1 MTVDALLNILLSVGV
16 PGLMALVGGILAARA
31 LPSKDNKRNPELYIW
46 ASGFLSLFIVSLI
59 LAFIQQVRIT
69 TQQSVSVKEAHEK
82 ELNSEGN
89 IKYMQGELD
98 SIGKVLTVSG
108 QGDPATV
115 ASILKSITVSTTR
128 GVEAPAIERMTN
140 QQLRKKVIDFS
151 NLLRKECAN
160 YTGQVESQM
169 YSRRG
174 QNKALSQEEGK
185 KLLQEDFNQSIAMS
199 NSLNL
204 RLQQYY
210 VGDAN
215 QYKNEL
221 LRRLG
226 PQNSLL
232 PSEQTFWLGA
242 NSINVGYWQARGT
255 ADYLEVLAKRLP

>member
-1 MTVDALLNILLSVGV
+1 MTVDALLNIFLSVCV
-16 PGLMALVGGILAARA
+16 PGLMALIGGILAARA
-31 LPSKDNKRNPELYIW
+31 LPSKDDKRNPELYLW
-46 ASGFLSLFIVSLI
+46 ASGFLLLFVVSLI

-69 TQQSVSVKEAHEK
+69 TQQAESVKEVHEK
-82 ELNSEGN
+82 ELKSNGD

-98 SIGKVLTVSG
+98 SIGNVLKVSG

-140 QQLRKKVIDFS
+140 QQLRAKVIEFARA
-151 NLLRKECAN
+151 LRKECDN
-160 YTGQVESQM
+160 YTSQVEFSTIAQ
-169 YSRRG
+169 RG
-174 QNKALSQEEGK
+174 QAKVLSQEEGK
-185 KLLQEDFNQSIAMS
+185 KLWQEDVNRGIAMS

-204 RLQQYY
+204 RLQQNF

-232 PSEQTFWLGA
+232 PSEQTFWIGGNA
-242 NSINVGYWQARGT
+242 VSVGYWQARGT
-255 ADYLEVLAKRLP
+255 ADYLEGLAKRLP